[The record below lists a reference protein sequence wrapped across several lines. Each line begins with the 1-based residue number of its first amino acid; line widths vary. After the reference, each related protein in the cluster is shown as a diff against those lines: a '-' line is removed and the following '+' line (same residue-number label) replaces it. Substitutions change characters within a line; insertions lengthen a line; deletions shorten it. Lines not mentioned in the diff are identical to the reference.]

1 MGDYFSDRENGP
13 RPRIHHDIDP
23 DVWAGLVALVDNLL
37 NSAAFGYRFPER
49 CPDGQIVCGCNEAA
63 LGAAIRAEMPGLDW
77 PLQATKID
85 EQIRWANPKP
95 FAPPTLL
102 ILDVIEFVWRSIGKP
117 QEGQFHSYFNHYH
130 LSFDAPSGQG
140 QFCEEVNRIF
150 ARNALAYELTVSGR
164 VVRIPP
170 TILGE
175 VLRRPRIRT
184 GDNILDSLLEES
196 RAKFLDP
203 DSLIRREALERL
215 WDSWERLKSL
225 AHEDKRTSVSTILD
239 RASTELSFRA
249 LLEKEARELNEI
261 GNGRLIRHF
270 EIGQTPVIDV
280 DHVDY
285 LYHRLFSM
293 IELLLKK
300 NAPTSAPSS

>member
-13 RPRIHHDIDP
+13 RPRIQHEISS
-23 DVWAGLVALVDNLL
+23 DVWAGLVALIDNLL
-37 NSAAFGYRFPER
+37 NSGAFGYRFPER
-49 CPDGQIVCGCNEAA
+49 CPDGQVVCGCNEAA
-63 LGAAIRAEMPGLDW
+63 LGATVRAEMPGLEW
-77 PLQATKID
+77 PLQATRYD
-85 EQIRWANPKP
+85 ENMRWAGPQP

-102 ILDVIEFVWRSIGKP
+102 ILDAIEFVWRSIGKP
-117 QEGQFHSYFNHYH
+117 QEGQFHNYFNHHH
-130 LSFDAPSGQG
+130 LSFDAQAGQV

-150 ARNALAYELTVSGR
+150 ARNGLAYELTLGGQ

-175 VLRRPRIRT
+175 TLRRPRIRT
-184 GDNILDSLLEES
+184 GDAILDVLLEES

-203 DSLIRREALERL
+203 DALIRREALERL
-215 WDSWERLKSL
+215 WDAWERLKSL
-225 AHEDKRTSVSTILD
+225 AHEDKRTSITTILD
-239 RASTELSFRA
+239 RASSEPSFRG

-270 EIGQTPVIDV
+270 EINQTPVVDI

-300 NAPTSAPSS
+300 NVPTSAF